1 MVDLNIFNPCY
12 SVPML
17 YRIKQYVQE
26 GETGYWRISMGGQA
40 QYNVMVSQTI
50 LILLQSNIQ
59 CCAARNRQVACKAY
73 LISLWSSTMFHNGG
87 GLRVWQARR
96 SDMLD
101 MRQCRIQCFEHTIH
115 LARYWMYGKRI
126 MIRTFDTQT
135 SKLTK
140 NFESCLWYFNL
151 EPNYPRKEVQPCQT
165 HCHLTPA

>member
-1 MVDLNIFNPCY
+1 MPCCLLRAL
-12 SVPML
+12 PML

-26 GETGYWRISMGGQA
+26 GEAGYWRISMGGQA

-50 LILLQSNIQ
+50 LILLHQSNNIQ

-87 GLRVWQARR
+87 GLRVWQACR

-115 LARYWMYGKRI
+115 GDRYSMYGERN
-126 MIRTFDTQT
+126 MIHTFDTQF
-135 SKLTK
+135 SKLIM
-140 NFESCLWYFNL
+140 NFGSCLWYLNL
-151 EPNYPRKEVQPCQT
+151 EPSYSSKEV
-165 HCHLTPA
+165 